1 MVRNYLNSGN
11 SVNTFLP
18 RLRPFNLPECF
29 SSELFAKSTPCW
41 FGALPLYGLAF
52 FHCKSDIISRP
63 AAALIT
69 NLHRPVVNCM
79 TPVGASV
86 FAVIFV

>member
-41 FGALPLYGLAF
+41 FGALCMDLLSFIVKVTSFQGLQ
-52 FHCKSDIISRP
+52 
-63 AAALIT
+63 
-69 NLHRPVVNCM
+69 LH
-79 TPVGASV
+79 
-86 FAVIFV
+86 